1 MLAGT
6 IFIGEM
12 RRRGSFIESHH
23 HQLLITAHNDGRQLR
38 VSLVD
43 CARQIGY
50 RHVADDLAARLM
62 TSALIFL
69 VLSRVVMGRPVGG
82 HGSLHSDAWRQA
94 RRSNRRQQLSLM
106 CV

>member
-1 MLAGT
+1 MDL
-6 IFIGEM
+6 
-12 RRRGSFIESHH
+12 IESHH

-38 VSLVD
+38 VPLVD

-50 RHVADDLAARLM
+50 RHVAGDLAARLM
-62 TSALIFL
+62 TSALIFP
-69 VLSRVVMGRPVGG
+69 VLSRVIMRRPVVGG
-82 HGSLHSDAWRQA
+82 HGSPHSDAWRQA